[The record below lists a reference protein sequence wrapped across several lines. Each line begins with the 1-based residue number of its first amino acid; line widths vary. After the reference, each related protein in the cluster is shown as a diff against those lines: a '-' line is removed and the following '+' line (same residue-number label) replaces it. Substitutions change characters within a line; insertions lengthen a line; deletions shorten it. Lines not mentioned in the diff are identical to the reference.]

1 MAKKTNK
8 NAKSNKQK
16 LEAEVKEAADSK
28 AEAEEPLEARASEG
42 AEEVVAAQA
51 EAPTEQESTTSA
63 AQQVTDSVLGDMF
76 GIGKE
81 KEVIKELPE
90 DTIELSVPED
100 RGRLLLAAVVYLLL
114 ALAGLF
120 LVAGGLG
127 ATQISGSMGYMVITL
142 IGLPVAWFAS
152 KAMGKRFNRYAQKTN
167 IVDFGEKY
175 VFIYAEANP
184 KKALVVPYKEIKSY
198 KLIRQGA
205 AIRLLFKGNWVDH
218 PSGYYLVDI
227 NKTFSSETV
236 ASLET
241 DIVKVMREHRVNRKK

>member
-1 MAKKTNK
+1 MASKKQNKAKDTVEETAENTVEEAAEETVDQAKKAAT
-8 NAKSNKQK
+8 
-16 LEAEVKEAADSK
+16 EEAAK
-28 AEAEEPLEARASEG
+28 ATA
-42 AEEVVAAQA
+42 
-51 EAPTEQESTTSA
+51 TSDNA
-63 AQQVTDSVLGDMF
+63 VKQVSDSVLGDMF

-81 KEVIKELPE
+81 KEAVKELPE

-100 RGRLLLAAVVYLLL
+100 RGRLLLAALVYLLL
-114 ALAGLF
+114 ALVGLF

-127 ATQISGSMGYMVITL
+127 ATQISGNMGYMVLTL
-142 IGLPVAWFAS
+142 LGLPVAWYAS

-184 KKALVVPYKEIKSY
+184 KKAIVVPYKEIKSY
-198 KLIRQGA
+198 KIIQQGS
-205 AIRLLFKGNWVDH
+205 AIRLFFKGNWVDH

-227 NKTFSSETV
+227 NKIFSSETV
-236 ASLET
+236 VPLVN